1 MKIEPGTDDES
12 CLGVK
17 AHHVT
22 VLLSIQVAEA
32 GRLEIHGHSPQS
44 SEFEVSK
51 LCSALSHRKV
61 CF

>member
-1 MKIEPGTDDES
+1 MKIEPGIDES